1 MMVPETPSLL
11 LLHGRFD
18 NSVDVMVGHN
28 GNEGM
33 AYPSLT
39 NNTVFEGNCLWDSYT
54 SPICYCGN

>member
-1 MMVPETPSLL
+1 MPSLL

-33 AYPSLT
+33 GYPSLT

-54 SPICYCGN
+54 SSIPLR